1 MSDSRFLTHCTI
13 RTIIVPF
20 IALVLPEENLSI
32 VIRRARCHRLR
43 VDLGLTSSCFI
54 LKLNSGLIGNLAQA
68 EVLIYLVTSPE
79 MVRKKGPSRSGKS
92 QKIYVFSEKLGKILM
107 NELKQ
112 DMDTEQEIST
122 ITKFMFSHCTFPSAY
137 R

>member
-1 MSDSRFLTHCTI
+1 M
-13 RTIIVPF
+13 
-20 IALVLPEENLSI
+20 
-32 VIRRARCHRLR
+32 
-43 VDLGLTSSCFI
+43 
-54 LKLNSGLIGNLAQA
+54 GNLAQA
-68 EVLIYLVTSPE
+68 QVLIYVVTSQE

>member
-1 MSDSRFLTHCTI
+1 MLSNSRFLTHCTI

-32 VIRRARCHRLR
+32 VIRRARCHRMR

-54 LKLNSGLIGNLAQA
+54 LKLNSGLMGNLAQA
-68 EVLIYLVTSPE
+68 QVLIYVVTSQE

-92 QKIYVFSEKLGKILM
+92 QKIYVFSEKLGKIFF
-107 NELKQ
+107 NNSS
-112 DMDTEQEIST
+112 I
-122 ITKFMFSHCTFPSAY
+122 
-137 R
+137 